1 VKLFPDIKV
10 FPLFDSVSEGELRAL
25 VAAASA
31 HDDRYHP
38 PNFFSFFAVQAPAD
52 VDPQLVARELTRWKA
67 VQEAYVQ
74 SPPTKPEST
83 AAPSGSV
90 GKLVVT

>member
-38 PNFFSFFAVQAPAD
+38 PNFFSFFAVQ
-52 VDPQLVARELTRWKA
+52 
-67 VQEAYVQ
+67 EAYVQ